1 LTHVPL
7 LPDDRLLVG
16 LEGPD
21 DAAVYLL
28 DNGQAVAATLDFFT
42 PLVDDPRDFGAI
54 AAANALSDLYAMR
67 ATPLFALNILAVPAG
82 KLPPEVVGAIL
93 AGAGEICREAGIPI
107 AGGHSI
113 DDPEPKFGLV
123 ALGLL
128 DPESFWRKGGAR
140 PGDALVLGKALGT
153 GLIATAHKRDTVDPR
168 HLEAAVTSMRQLNRD
183 AANALG
189 EFDPSA
195 VTDVSGF
202 GLLGHLAEVCRASG
216 VSATVRASAPCLLPG
231 AVDLAAQGC
240 APGGTGRNLKGVVD
254 ILDWDAEVSETMQF
268 VLADPQTSGVLLAA
282 LPPERAE
289 AAVEA
294 LVAAGY
300 AAAVIGACIEASSEG
315 PRITVHS

>member
-1 LTHVPL
+1 VPL
-7 LPDDRLLVG
+7 LADDRLLVG

-82 KLPPEVVGAIL
+82 VLPPDVVGGIL

-123 ALGLL
+123 ALGLV
-128 DPESFWRKGGAR
+128 DPASLWRKGGAR

-153 GLIATAHKRDTVDPR
+153 GIIATAHKRGTVD
-168 HLEAAVTSMRQLNRD
+168 LDDLQAAVTSMRQLNRD
-183 AANALG
+183 AAAVLAD
-189 EFDPSA
+189 FAPSA
-195 VTDVSGF
+195 VTDVTGF
-202 GLLGHLAEVCRASG
+202 GLLGHLAEVCRASD
-216 VSATVRASAPCLLPG
+216 VSATVRASAPRLLPG
-231 AVDLAAQGC
+231 AVDLAARGC
-240 APGGTGRNLKGVVD
+240 VPGGTGRNLTGVAG
-254 ILDWDAEVSETMQF
+254 ILDWDAEVSETMRF
-268 VLADPQTSGVLLAA
+268 VLADPQTSGGLLAA

-289 AAVEA
+289 DAVEA
-294 LVAAGY
+294 LVTAGY
-300 AAAVIGACIEASSEG
+300 EAAVIGACVEASSEG